1 MRNRIDAFSFDSTAS
16 KLSESHTLSCGR
28 RAKNQ
33 LTSLYW
39 QIRKFIDN
47 MNISN
52 HIDITSFA
60 KYCFSRRVKDIF
72 YNTQGK
78 SSKNLCKNQS
88 INKVK

>member
-1 MRNRIDAFSFDSTAS
+1 MRNRIDAFSFESSAS
-16 KLSESHTLSCGR
+16 KTHTLSCGR

-33 LTSLYW
+33 STSVYW

-78 SSKNLCKNQS
+78 SSKNLGKNQS